1 MATQQLL
8 VSPGYEMIDLTYAG
22 LKTALL
28 KAPFTICFEVADSF
42 SFYTSGVYQPSDCT
56 NKASALNHEMQ
67 AIGFGV
73 LNGLEY
79 VLIRN

>member
-1 MATQQLL
+1 
-8 VSPGYEMIDLTYAG
+8 MIELNYAG
-22 LKTALL
+22 LKKALL
-28 KAPFTICFEVADSF
+28 IAPFTICFEVADSF

-56 NKASALNHEMQ
+56 NKANALNHEMQ
-67 AIGFGV
+67 AIGYGV